1 MAFGRIEMKRI
12 TAALIAMAMVLAF
25 ASCGKRQEPSTAV
38 SIQTESQAA
47 TESAKPSETT
57 APAPTVKQIGPLSD
71 YVKDA
76 RDKYKHLEGK
86 KEAGYCPYHVP
97 EILIDSAYAES
108 VNKEIADIFGEYEAE
123 IKKTGSCHYFATEY
137 IAYLTKDGILSVVFV
152 EDGEVD
158 DNVFHVYNIN
168 VKTGDKVDNLS
179 LAETAGVKDIRTAA
193 MNAVQAFYNN
203 SGMIEIENYK
213 VVKKNG
219 KKLDDME
226 KEVERSFI
234 EERLNDKMMI
244 GITNEGKL
252 FFISALGS
260 FGGADWYFQMYDVD
274 GVDLYN
280 SQTSNWVSSLDC
292 GGEE

>member
-1 MAFGRIEMKRI
+1 MAFGRIEMRKI
-12 TAALIAMAMVLAF
+12 AAALLASFMVLSL
-25 ASCGKRQEPSTAV
+25 ASCSKKQEPSSGV
-38 SIQTESQAA
+38 SDQTGTQTSS
-47 TESAKPSETT
+47 ESAKPSETT
-57 APAPTVKQIGPLSD
+57 TPAPAAKTIGSIDD

-97 EILIDSAYAES
+97 ELLIDSPYAKS
-108 VNKEIADIFGEYEAE
+108 VNEEIAHCFEEYEAE
-123 IKKTGSCHYFATEY
+123 IKKDGQCHYFATEY
-137 IAYLTKDGILSVVFV
+137 IAFLTKEGILSVVFV

-158 DNVFHVYNIN
+158 DNLFHVYNID
-168 VKTGDKVDNLS
+168 VTTGDKVDNKR
-179 LAETAGVKDIRTAA
+179 LAQIAGVKDIRTAA
-193 MNAVQAFYNN
+193 MDAVQAFYNN
-203 SGMIEIENYK
+203 SGMIKIENYK
-213 VVKKNG
+213 VVKKKG

-226 KEVERSFI
+226 KEVEKSFI
-234 EERLNDKMMI
+234 EERLNDNMMI
-244 GITNEGKL
+244 GITSEGKM

-280 SQTSNWVSSLDC
+280 SESQKWVSEIEC